1 MPHENGSLSTNG
13 DNSSLVRGNTNL
25 SDVSRMSNTLVIGD
39 SFIVVPDLDSLVL
52 STGDKVL
59 SSLSYSQG
67 VDLSSIGAIEHSDC
81 LSVEAIPVGHLSV

>member
-13 DNSSLVRGNTNL
+13 DNSSLVGGNTNL
-25 SDVSRMSNTLVIGD
+25 SDISRMSNTLVIGD

-52 STGDKVL
+52 ATGDEVL
-59 SSLSYSQG
+59 SSLGYGQG
-67 VDLSSIGAIEHSDC
+67 VDLSSVRAIEHSDG